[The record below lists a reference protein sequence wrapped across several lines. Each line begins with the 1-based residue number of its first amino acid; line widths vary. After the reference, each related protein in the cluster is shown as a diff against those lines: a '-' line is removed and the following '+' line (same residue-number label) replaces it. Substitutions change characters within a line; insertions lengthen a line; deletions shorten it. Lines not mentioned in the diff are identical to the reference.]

1 MNRLLIPALALPL
14 LLVACEAKKEAPPAP
29 AAPTE
34 ERTVATT
41 VAAPA
46 PVPAKAFQHDPA
58 VDLVGFYFVET
69 QAQVGHWRLMNLSV
83 GQPAD
88 FAAWEAGKRDPK
100 APPITLIFANI
111 DSPSTKNEMEQTV
124 YQTSLTLVSDGYQVD
139 GQRVY
144 LHAHDAKLG
153 EVVLELTPDLAA
165 YKAARTAGPNGGAQ
179 RVFTGSLQ
187 IGAER
192 IRNISFFYHPGE

>member
-1 MNRLLIPALALPL
+1 MNRLLVPALALPL
-14 LLVACEAKKEAPPAP
+14 LLAACEAKKEAPPAP

-41 VAAPA
+41 IASPAPA
-46 PVPAKAFQHDPA
+46 AAFQHDPA
-58 VDLVGFYFVET
+58 VNLIGFYFVET
-69 QAQVGHWRLMNLSV
+69 QAEVGRWRLMNLSV

-88 FAAWEAGKRDPK
+88 FAAWEAGKRNEK
-100 APPITLIFANI
+100 QPPITLIFANI
-111 DSPSTKNEMEQTV
+111 DSPVSKDEMEQTV
-124 YQTSLTLVSDGYQVD
+124 YQTTLTLVPDRYQVD
-139 GQRVY
+139 GQRVF
-144 LHAHDAKLG
+144 LHAQDAKLG

-165 YKAARTAGPNGGAQ
+165 YQTARTAGPKGGAQ

>member
-1 MNRLLIPALALPL
+1 MNRLLVSALALPL
-14 LLVACEAKKEAPPAP
+14 LLTACEAKKETPP
-29 AAPTE
+29 AAPAE
-34 ERTVATT
+34 ERTVATA
-41 VAAPA
+41 VDAPA
-46 PVPAKAFQHDPA
+46 PAPAAFQHDPA
-58 VDLVGFYFVET
+58 LELVGFYFVET
-69 QAQVGHWRLMNLSV
+69 QAQVARWRLMNLSV

-100 APPITLIFANI
+100 NPPITLIFANI
-111 DSPSTKNEMEQTV
+111 DSPAKKDELEQTIH
-124 YQTSLTLVSDGYQVD
+124 QTTLTLVPDSYQID
-139 GQRVY
+139 DQRVF
-144 LHAHDAKLG
+144 LHANTQELG

-192 IRNISFFYHPGE
+192 IRNISFFHHPGE